1 MNDSTKFTVKKKAL
15 LIVDVQNDFCPGGAL
30 AVPNGD
36 KVVAP
41 LNELIR
47 HAQRNGWLIIA
58 SRDWHPEKTAHFEK
72 WPIHCVQGTKGA
84 KFHPLLNIGCCV
96 TVVSK
101 GVNPGENAYSAF
113 NGRFANGLALDEFLK
128 TNGVEIIYVGGLA
141 TDYCVKAT
149 AIDAA
154 KLGYETYFL
163 LDASRAVNLNPGDE
177 KNARQEM
184 IAAGVTFSTTTS
196 AAWNEEIK

>member
-1 MNDSTKFTVKKKAL
+1 MKKKAL

-30 AVPNGD
+30 AVPKGD
-36 KVVAP
+36 EVVAP

-58 SRDWHPEKTAHFEK
+58 SRDWHPEKTTHFEK
-72 WPIHCVQGTKGA
+72 WPVHCVQETKGA
-84 KFHPLLNIGCCV
+84 EFHPLLNLGRRVAVVSI
-96 TVVSK
+96 VSK
-101 GVNPGENAYSAF
+101 GVNHGEDAYSAF
-113 NGRFANGLALDEFLK
+113 DGRLANGLTLDEFLK
-128 TNGVEIIYVGGLA
+128 TNGVEIVYVGGLA

-154 KLGYETYFL
+154 KLGYETYLL
-163 LDASRAVNLNPGDE
+163 LDASRAVNLNPDDE
-177 KNARQEM
+177 KKARQEM

-196 AAWNEEIK
+196 AARNEEIK